1 MQIWFFHIWI
11 NILNF
16 IIQCFQPVL
25 LKKWRVIFSF
35 LLYRYMKIVR
45 YVMDIERYLKSIS
58 FKYWNEHY
66 ILLKYSPRF
75 DLHNFNPWSH
85 FWNASQ
91 KWFNLGWSGSYE
103 MMAEQKNCRNLERR
117 PDKWKKKKVT
127 WTIFVE
133 YGECGKGVTLS
144 IPKNCFKGSDV
155 HVCDGASP
163 WSRRTGLNPDTIVFL
178 ELFFYHN
185 LVLPIS
191 KTFPISTGIRT
202 ATPPYENNIQ

>member
-16 IIQCFQPVL
+16 IIQCFQPVF

-35 LLYRYMKIVR
+35 LLYRYMKVVR
-45 YVMDIERYLKSIS
+45 YVMGIERYLKSIS

-85 FWNASQ
+85 FWNASH
-91 KWFNLGWSGSYE
+91 KWFNLGWSGRYE
-103 MMAEQKNCRNLERR
+103 MMAEQKNCRDLERR

-133 YGECGKGVTLS
+133 YGECGKGWPS
-144 IPKNCFKGSDV
+144 PYQKI
-155 HVCDGASP
+155 ASQAQMYMYVMGHHHEADEP
-163 WSRRTGLNPDTIVFL
+163 
-178 ELFFYHN
+178 
-185 LVLPIS
+185 
-191 KTFPISTGIRT
+191 
-202 ATPPYENNIQ
+202 A